1 MIIRRALFELIDQ
14 YITSRQ
20 VIVVTGMRRV
30 GKTTLL
36 KYFFNK
42 IKSENKIF
50 LDLEDPLNQE
60 IFEKRSYEAVKKSL
74 ETRGIDLTRQSYI
87 FLDEIQFTRN
97 LPSVVK
103 YLYDHNKIKFFLTG
117 SASFYLKNLF
127 SESLAGR
134 KYIFELFPLDFE
146 EFLWF
151 KKTSFRKPKFTEDID
166 ENTFE
171 LFSGLAEEYLLY
183 GGMPEVVL
191 TKKTL
196 EKREMMSD
204 IFTSYFQ
211 MEVKALGDFRKNQT
225 IRSLILLLAKRV
237 GQKVDIQRLSQ
248 ELSISRQ
255 TIYEYL
261 EFLTGT
267 YLINLVP
274 AFGSGDTVVRKQ
286 KKVYFIDSGF
296 LSYFQNSYS
305 GSLFENAVLQ
315 VLRCRGKIYYFQK
328 NSKEVDF
335 IVKDKKGKTSAFET
349 KETATLSDEKNL
361 NRVVEKLKIQNR
373 FLVSRHFSKVNKC
386 IYLFQ
391 L

>member
-1 MIIRRALFELIDQ
+1 MIIKRKLFRLIDQ
-14 YITSRQ
+14 YIPSRQ
-20 VIVVTGMRRV
+20 VLVVTGMRRV

-36 KYFFNK
+36 RYYFNK

-50 LDLEDPLNQE
+50 LDLEDPFNQE

-74 ETRGIDLTRQSYI
+74 DTRGIDLTRQSYI
-87 FLDEIQFTRN
+87 FLDEIQFTGN

-103 YLYDHNKIKFFLTG
+103 YLYDHYKIKFFLTG

-151 KKTSFRKPKFTEDID
+151 NKVSYRKPKFTQDID

-171 LFSGLAEEYLLY
+171 LFSNLVEEYILY

-191 TKKTL
+191 TKKTS

-211 MEVKALGDFRKNQT
+211 MEVKVLGDFRKNQA
-225 IRSLILLLAKRV
+225 IRNLILLLAKRV

-267 YLINLVP
+267 YLIGLVP
-274 AFGSGDTVVRKQ
+274 AYGGGDTVVRKQ

-296 LSYFQNSYS
+296 LSNFQNSHS
-305 GSLFENAVLQ
+305 GSLFENVVLQ
-315 VLRCRGKIYYFQK
+315 VLRSWGKIYYFQK

-335 IVKDKKGKTSAFET
+335 IVKDEKATTWAFEV
-349 KETATLSDEKNL
+349 KETATASDERNL
-361 NRVVEKLKIQNR
+361 NRLVKKLKIQNSY
-373 FLVSRHFSKVNKC
+373 LVARHFSKVNNCK
-386 IYLFQ
+386 YLFQ

>member
-1 MIIRRALFELIDQ
+1 MIIKRALFELIDQ

-36 KYFFNK
+36 RYFFNK

-60 IFEKRSYEAVKKSL
+60 VFEKRNYETVKKSL

-151 KKTSFRKPKFTEDID
+151 KKTSFLKPKFTEDID

-204 IFTSYFQ
+204 I
-211 MEVKALGDFRKNQT
+211 
-225 IRSLILLLAKRV
+225 
-237 GQKVDIQRLSQ
+237 
-248 ELSISRQ
+248 
-255 TIYEYL
+255 
-261 EFLTGT
+261 
-267 YLINLVP
+267 
-274 AFGSGDTVVRKQ
+274 
-286 KKVYFIDSGF
+286 
-296 LSYFQNSYS
+296 
-305 GSLFENAVLQ
+305 
-315 VLRCRGKIYYFQK
+315 
-328 NSKEVDF
+328 
-335 IVKDKKGKTSAFET
+335 
-349 KETATLSDEKNL
+349 
-361 NRVVEKLKIQNR
+361 
-373 FLVSRHFSKVNKC
+373 
-386 IYLFQ
+386 
-391 L
+391 